1 MSDSPVSVVFI
12 GGYARTGSTLLD
24 RLLGQIEGF
33 ESFGEVRHVW
43 DRGFLGNQL
52 CGCGKAFRECP
63 FWREVVD
70 AAFGGFGG
78 IDPLEI
84 SRIRASVDGFRDIPR
99 ILTGGWTP
107 SYRRRMD
114 AYRKALGRL
123 YGGMQRVSGAK
134 YLVDSTKDPQHA
146 YILRSIPGFDVRF
159 VHLVRDSRP
168 VAFSWQRLR
177 RRPEVVWESRYMP
190 RYRAVRSGL
199 AWDFSNVAAAA
210 TRRFGFP
217 YVLVRYEDLVRD
229 TRAELTRILDA
240 LELGPDRLAF
250 LGPSTAHL
258 EGAHTV
264 AGNPMR
270 FHAGG
275 IEIRQDEEWVK
286 QMRPLQRAVVTT
298 LTWPLLARYG
308 YVGGRTE
315 DVASNAPAPPCLASG
330 NEDPGRRGKGSI
342 RSGPSPAEMWT
353 TLLLALA
360 HRQDPLSFGRAV
372 AILTRRYLKARGVPI
387 AGCRWL
393 DVGAGSGTLA
403 EALAAAGANVVALDL
418 SDRRVRGTEPTP
430 FVVGTAQRLPFR
442 GGSFDGVASSNVLEH
457 VEDTWGLIDELLRV
471 CSPGGLVYLSWTN
484 WYSPFG
490 GHDWSPFHYLGQ
502 RFGLRV
508 YRMLFRRAPLHVPGR
523 TLFPV
528 HVGDVIRGLGRR
540 DVRLLDACPRYWPSL
555 RFLAKIPGVRE
566 VTLWNCVVL
575 VQKRARPAEM

>member
-1 MSDSPVSVVFI
+1 MSESPVTIVFI

-63 FWREVVD
+63 FWCEVADV
-70 AAFGGFGG
+70 AFGGFGG

-84 SRIRASVDGFRDIPR
+84 SKIKRSVDRFWNIPR
-99 ILTGGWTP
+99 ILMGGWTP
-107 SYRRRMD
+107 SYRRKMD
-114 AYRKALGRL
+114 DYRKALARL

-146 YILRSIPGFDVRF
+146 YILRSIPEFDVRF
-159 VHLVRDSRP
+159 VHLIRDSRP
-168 VAFSWQRLR
+168 VAFSWQRVR
-177 RRPEVVWESRYMP
+177 PRPEVVWESRCMP

-199 AWDFSNVAAAA
+199 VWDLSNIAAAA
-210 TRRFGFP
+210 TRRVGFP

-240 LELGPDRLAF
+240 LGLGPDGLAF
-250 LGPSTAHL
+250 LGPATARL
-258 EGAHTV
+258 EVAHTV

-270 FHAGG
+270 FYGG
-275 IEIRQDEEWVK
+275 RIEIRQDEEWAS

-298 LTWPLLARYG
+298 LTWPLLAHYG
-308 YVGGRTE
+308 YVGRRTKGI
-315 DVASNAPAPPCLASG
+315 ALNA
-330 NEDPGRRGKGSI
+330 RV
-342 RSGPSPAEMWT
+342 GPSPSEMCN
-353 TLLLALA
+353 TLQLAMA
-360 HRQDPLSFGRAV
+360 HRRDPLPFGRAV
-372 AILTRRYLKARGVPI
+372 AELSRRYLQARGGPVTSR
-387 AGCRWL
+387 RWL

-403 EALAAAGANVVALDL
+403 EALAAAGAEVVALDV
-418 SDRRVRGTEPTP
+418 SDRRVVGTEPTP
-430 FVVGTAQRLPFR
+430 FVVGRGEHLPFR
-442 GGSFDGVASSNVLEH
+442 DGSFDGVVSSNVLEH

-471 CSPGGLVYLSWTN
+471 CSPGGLIYLSWTN

-502 RFGLRV
+502 RLGPSTYRV
-508 YRMLFRRAPLHVPGR
+508 LFRRTPMHLPGR

-528 HVGDVIRGLGRR
+528 HVGEVLRGLGRR
-540 DVRLLDACPRYWPSL
+540 NVRFLDVSPRYWPSL
-555 RFLAKIPGVRE
+555 GFLAKIPGVRE
-566 VTLWNCVVL
+566 VALWNCVVL
-575 VQKRARPAEM
+575 VQKRATRAVM